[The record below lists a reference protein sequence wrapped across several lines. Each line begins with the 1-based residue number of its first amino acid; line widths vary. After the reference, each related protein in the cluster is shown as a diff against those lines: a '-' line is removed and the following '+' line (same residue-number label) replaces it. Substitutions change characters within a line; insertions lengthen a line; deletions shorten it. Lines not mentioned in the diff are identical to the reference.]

1 MICIEKLNDDD
12 LVVLN
17 PSWLG
22 STLIGSLFSFDQL
35 KLYEPNGRF
44 CSDILHKL
52 HPGLKP
58 DKLVSLLEMLEL
70 CTKCKEDAKDEIEF
84 PCLCTISDVS
94 DMYTMFKQ
102 NRSDYVHGGVRIV
115 APRGLANQL
124 IHVFPKVQ
132 VRLRQHRRLAS
143 TNRDAISLYSFQHC
157 SLYIQGNLRVLVMM
171 TADSQAIDVRSC
183 GPCGERL
190 ALYYFKEEVTDI
202 VYSVLNDCCPG
213 LRLEHHL
220 LSCVELKSTFGMVH
234 AYCPKDIH
242 EAQMCSNVTVLLPG
256 KDRINE
262 QICDLVG
269 FGSTEIFSQ
278 LVSGTRLHI
287 AHLTLEARRGLSQV
301 VDPPDA
307 TGRDWCLL
315 AVSLGL
321 AGELPKLEEAES
333 PTDACIRLWS
343 RNQDATAS
351 VLIEKLRGLGRQ
363 DAVDALFSCLPL
375 FVRSSD
381 INCVEPNGGCAS
393 EISDHTPS
401 SITSR

>member
-132 VRLRQHRRLAS
+132 VRLRQHRRLVS

-262 QICDLVG
+262 RICDLVG

>member
-1 MICIEKLNDDD
+1 M
-12 LVVLN
+12 VLS
-17 PSWLG
+17 PSWLC
-22 STLIGSLFSFDQL
+22 SRLIGSLFSYDHL
-35 KLYEPNGRF
+35 MLYEPNGRF

-52 HPGLKP
+52 HPGPKP
-58 DKLVSLLEMLEL
+58 DALVPLLEALEL
-70 CTKCKEDAKDEIEF
+70 CTRCKEDAKDEIEDAKVEIEF

-115 APRGLANQL
+115 APRSLANQL

-132 VRLRQHRRLAS
+132 VRLRQHRRLAGAD
-143 TNRDAISLYSFQHC
+143 RDAVSLYSFQHC

-171 TADSQAIDVRSC
+171 TADNQAIDVRSC
-183 GPCGERL
+183 GPCSERL
-190 ALYYFKEEVTDI
+190 ALYYFKEEVSDI

-242 EAQMCSNVTVLLPG
+242 EAQMCSSLTVLLPG
-256 KDRINE
+256 KDRISE
-262 QICDLVG
+262 TICDLVA
-269 FGSTEIFSQ
+269 FGSTEIFSK
-278 LVSGTRLHI
+278 LVSGTKLHI
-287 AHLTLEARRGLSQV
+287 SCLTLEARRCLSQV

-321 AGELPKLEEAES
+321 AVELPKLEEAES
-333 PTDACIRLWS
+333 PTDACVRLWS
-343 RNQDATAS
+343 RNRDATAS

-363 DAVDALFSCLPL
+363 DAVDAVFSCLPL

-381 INCVEPNGGCAS
+381 INCIEPDGGVV
-393 EISDHTPS
+393 SDNSDFTPS
-401 SITSR
+401 SVASR